1 MILLTGIVYGF
12 GEKLE
17 TDPFFL
23 FANWTRKMCF
33 TLERKTYIFPR
44 GIIHGL
50 GKKLASFPSLYF
62 RQKRVKISVSVYFR
76 KKKTPS

>member
-1 MILLTGIVYGF
+1 MVLVKNW
-12 GEKLE
+12 KLIHSSFCQLDQE
-17 TDPFFL
+17 NVFHD
-23 FANWTRKMCF
+23 